1 MATVH
6 FQRVVK
12 ISSEIHEA
20 PAAGK
25 IFFHILLDTKTTNGD
40 VQFEEVIILW
50 EGDKQALFDQLGIK
64 PKDRN
69 DG

>member
-20 PAAGK
+20 PSAGK
-25 IFFHILLDTKTTNGD
+25 IFFHILLDTKTTKGD
-40 VQFEEVIILW
+40 VQYEEVVILW
-50 EGDKQALFDQLGIK
+50 EGGKDELFAQLGIT
-64 PKDRN
+64 PKERN
-69 DG
+69 NG